1 MSVYL
6 ETGDIMP
13 ILACEPVR
21 MWSSFTRC
29 CINLKAA
36 GYLLPSSA
44 RNLLLSTNNL
54 LIAREKALSLFS
66 TTASRIAQM
75 LRSLLPFLEV
85 THNFTQ
91 NNNTPSNLHHSKK
104 SFILTGIIIK
114 KCNVSSIT
122 TIYDTRTGYFEL
134 NHQSIQPRET
144 SQRGEEA

>member
-66 TTASRIAQM
+66 TTVSRIAQM

-91 NNNTPSNLHHSKK
+91 NNNTPHRPIYIILKNLSSLQESLSK
-104 SFILTGIIIK
+104 
-114 KCNVSSIT
+114 NVM
-122 TIYDTRTGYFEL
+122 F
-134 NHQSIQPRET
+134 P
-144 SQRGEEA
+144 A